1 MDGLPRQMHWPM
13 TRKHCCPRYQP
24 GKRGGRPKASLIQF
38 DALINGYPVSAT
50 LDTGAMITCISEA
63 VLAALQLQLMRDSCI
78 TVQQVASSVKTLGH
92 IYLKLQT
99 GNITRQIQAHVLKG
113 MKNNLLLGMDSAC
126 LFNLSLDLDTSTLRQ
141 GDDILHPHPQALSA
155 VVVGACLQDI
165 KVNDMVH
172 LNENQQLALKH
183 LIHKYV
189 DIFSKSQT
197 DIGCITSETHRI
209 HLTNNIPIR
218 RAPYRCSEA
227 NSVEMDRQIMWED

>member
-1 MDGLPRQMHWPM
+1 M

-63 VLAALQLQLMRDSCI
+63 VLAALQLQLMRDLCI

-141 GDDILHPHPQALSA
+141 GDDILQ
-155 VVVGACLQDI
+155 
-165 KVNDMVH
+165 
-172 LNENQQLALKH
+172 
-183 LIHKYV
+183 
-189 DIFSKSQT
+189 
-197 DIGCITSETHRI
+197 IG
-209 HLTNNIPIR
+209 
-218 RAPYRCSEA
+218 RAH
-227 NSVEMDRQIMWED
+227 V